1 MDRRESSS
9 AVPKILIV
17 DDDPLVLG
25 AVADRCARMGF
36 DVVTAINGLQALI
49 NVGKH
54 RPDVLV
60 IDVNLPEVDGLS
72 VLAYLADAASRAPHV
87 IVITGRA
94 GGTIVEM
101 CHGFD
106 ATCIPKGPLFWEE
119 FEAHLAGIY
128 PDRAIRIGQSAKLSA
143 AIEVRTRPRVLLVD
157 DDVSVKKMFFHR
169 FDKLGADLLY
179 AADATR
185 GFWKA
190 RRERPTVIVAD
201 FCMPKGDA
209 KYLLTKLRKSPE
221 TSTIPVIVQT
231 GRSLSNPV
239 KLDLQETID
248 GQPGAARILRKSH
261 DSRELFETLQRFCG
275 FATVGDGDDG
285 ELDASMSERA
295 RASN

>member
-1 MDRRESSS
+1 MCVMDRRESSS
-9 AVPKILIV
+9 ATPKILIV

-25 AVADRCARMGF
+25 AVADRCVRMGF

-60 IDVNLPEVDGLS
+60 IDVHLPEVDGLS
-72 VLAYLADAASRAPHV
+72 VLAYLTDAATKAPHV
-87 IVITGRA
+87 IVITGRT
-94 GGTIVEM
+94 GGTIPEL
-101 CHGFD
+101 CSDFD
-106 ATCIPKGPLFWEE
+106 AICI
-119 FEAHLAGIY
+119 AGIY
-128 PDRAIRIGQSAKLSA
+128 PERAVSIGQSAKLSA
-143 AIEVRTRPRVLLVD
+143 TIEVRTRPRVLLVD
-157 DDVSVKKMFFHR
+157 DDVSVKKMFFYR

-221 TSTIPVIVQT
+221 TRNIPVIVQT

-239 KLDLQETID
+239 KLDLQENID

-261 DSRELFETLQRFCG
+261 DGRELFETLQRFCG
-275 FATVGDGDDG
+275 FATDS
-285 ELDASMSERA
+285 DAEMALR
-295 RASN
+295 